1 MAQELKLRD
10 KYVMVGGHR
19 RSHFMA
25 HRTQVPVEED
35 VVEHVGA
42 TPPRYFFRLYGP
54 VTGVG
59 KLSNQRV
66 VVADVEIAADQ
77 RWAVRAAQ
85 QFRDESPLLGVMLT

>member
-1 MAQELKLRD
+1 MAQELKLRH
-10 KYVMVGGHR
+10 KYVMVRSHR

-35 VVEHVGA
+35 MVEHVGA
-42 TPPRYFFRLYGP
+42 TPPRYIFRLYGP
-54 VTGVG
+54 ITGFG

-77 RWAVRAAQ
+77 RRAVRAAQ
-85 QFRDESPLLGVMLT
+85 QFRDESPLLGMMLT